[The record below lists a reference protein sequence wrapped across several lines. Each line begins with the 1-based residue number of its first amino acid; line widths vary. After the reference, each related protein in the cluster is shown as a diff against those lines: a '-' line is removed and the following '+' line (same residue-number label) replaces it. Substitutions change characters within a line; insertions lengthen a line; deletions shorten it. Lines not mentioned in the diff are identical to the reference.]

1 MRWENTVA
9 IDAPT
14 EVVWQ
19 LTTDVEKW
27 PSLTTT
33 MQRVDRVDQG
43 PLRVGSSARIKQPGQ
58 STALW
63 TVDHLDEGRAFSW
76 RTRRMGLSMT
86 GSHLVEPTPSGCRN
100 TLAIEVTGRGARLF
114 GIAFGALLRASLALE
129 NAGFKAAAERAGR

>member
-14 EVVWQ
+14 QVVWQ
-19 LTTDVEKW
+19 LTTDVEQW

-33 MQRVDRVDQG
+33 MQQVDRVDQG

-63 TVDHLDEGRAFSW
+63 TVDHLDEGRSFSW
-76 RTRRMGLSMT
+76 QTRRMGLTMT
-86 GSHLVEPTPSGCRN
+86 GSHLVETTGRGCRN
-100 TLAIEVTGRGARLF
+100 TLAIEVDGRGARLF
-114 GIAFGALLRASLALE
+114 GLALGGLLRKSLATE